1 MLNNFNCLINNN
13 FKTLLYLY
21 ENKNKN
27 NCVKIT
33 QAEVANDLNLSMMT
47 IYKIFTE
54 LKNNNYIIQD
64 KKHVGR
70 YILTKNTIQL
80 IKTLENLEQEE

>member
-1 MLNNFNCLINNN
+1 
-13 FKTLLYLY
+13 
-21 ENKNKN
+21 
-27 NCVKIT
+27 
-33 QAEVANDLNLSMMT
+33 MT